1 MAENDELL
9 PDEYYYDDIQE
20 SRPRKP
26 IKKLKVKLA
35 LLSVAA
41 VFGYSTVGSTF
52 ATNVQLSSGR
62 VEFGQG
68 FLASAACDSSI
79 TVTPFATFANASGA
93 AANYKLTNIQV
104 TEISTSCYGKNFIIR
119 AFDSAT
125 ATPLNLYQTG
135 GSTNYDL
142 LRVYNNNGTFT
153 LANSGLTQS
162 EITPVTGGFRVTLFN
177 SASPSSAAMAL
188 ATSVFRITVES
199 VEHDAS
205 LTQTSLPSGSMI
217 FNGSTSAINYSGN
230 SAFVLGTGAFTVEV
244 WAKLSTSQGDE
255 TFYDAGGDVNSS
267 SSFAFW
273 IESNQV
279 KIRRNGLVG
288 DISYTM
294 ESSWRDNTYHH
305 FAAVRGNGKYRIY
318 VDGVLKVEAVDSGHN
333 IDRNAPVV
341 GKLSA
346 YSGYELSGDLRN
358 LRVTKG
364 TALYSTNFTPPTV
377 PLSKISGTILL
388 LLAQDPNNPTADSSD
403 NQWVPTN
410 TGSLPTYR
418 AP

>member
-104 TEISTSCYGKNFIIR
+104 TDISTSCYGKNFIIR

-135 GSTNYDL
+135 
-142 LRVYNNNGTFT
+142 
-153 LANSGLTQS
+153 
-162 EITPVTGGFRVTLFN
+162 
-177 SASPSSAAMAL
+177 
-188 ATSVFRITVES
+188 
-199 VEHDAS
+199 
-205 LTQTSLPSGSMI
+205 
-217 FNGSTSAINYSGN
+217 
-230 SAFVLGTGAFTVEV
+230 
-244 WAKLSTSQGDE
+244 
-255 TFYDAGGDVNSS
+255 
-267 SSFAFW
+267 
-273 IESNQV
+273 
-279 KIRRNGLVG
+279 
-288 DISYTM
+288 
-294 ESSWRDNTYHH
+294 
-305 FAAVRGNGKYRIY
+305 
-318 VDGVLKVEAVDSGHN
+318 
-333 IDRNAPVV
+333 
-341 GKLSA
+341 
-346 YSGYELSGDLRN
+346 
-358 LRVTKG
+358 
-364 TALYSTNFTPPTV
+364 
-377 PLSKISGTILL
+377 
-388 LLAQDPNNPTADSSD
+388 
-403 NQWVPTN
+403 
-410 TGSLPTYR
+410 
-418 AP
+418 